1 MGASKKIQIAY
12 LELYPLESG
21 KAYGLVRHRAHYGT
35 RRPHAKDIMLTD
47 WNVYTGSWYSRI
59 H

>member
-21 KAYGLVRHRAHYGT
+21 KAYGLVRLI
-35 RRPHAKDIMLTD
+35 DIAPIIVRGVRTPRTLC
-47 WNVYTGSWYSRI
+47 
-59 H
+59 